1 MTNKSLIEYYADIH
15 ASRAYGNTSVRNGRF
30 LRPDIKLLRPAS
42 IIDYGC
48 GQSRL
53 LDQLELDYPLEMR
66 RYDPA
71 IPAFSRKPEG
81 VYDLLI
87 SIDVLEHIPEPDLD
101 PVIEELRSLCRN
113 AILIVDT
120 IPARLILPNGEN
132 AHATVKPKDWW
143 AGKLG
148 RHFPHLV
155 PIRTARSWRAAFRTW
170 DHTPEEEAAFRKM
183 RRSEDIAYYRGRVR
197 YLAGRLFG
205 KNPRVGRWDTAS
217 AGDSAESTTVERGT
231 IVGFYTRDSLYEQEA
246 ARMRRSA
253 EVLGLPVELAPMDSA
268 GSWVRNAGLKA
279 GFLRAARERLHG
291 PLVYVDVDAVFHG
304 DPWPLLST
312 FDCDVA
318 VHVTVNG
325 ELQSGTI
332 LLNDTP
338 ATRALLEDWVAA
350 TEASPDEWDQRV
362 LHRVI
367 NDSVAKGRLK
377 FVRLPNTLCWIT
389 DRKDERPTGPIVIEH
404 LQASRELKIVRKLFG
419 RIPGKVKRR
428 RNRVSEIEKKLW
440 KE

>member
-1 MTNKSLIEYYADIH
+1 MTNKSLIDYYADIH
-15 ASRAYGNTSVRNGRF
+15 AGRAYGNTSVRNGRF

-53 LDQLELDYPLEMR
+53 LDQLELDYPVETR

-71 IPAFSRKPEG
+71 IPAFSKKPEG
-81 VYDLLI
+81 VFDLLI
-87 SIDVLEHIPEPDLD
+87 NVDVLEHIPEPDLD
-101 PVIEELRSLCRN
+101 PVIEEMRSLCRN

-120 IPARLILPNGEN
+120 IPAKLILPNGEN
-132 AHATVKPKDWW
+132 AHATIKPKDWW
-143 AGKLG
+143 AQKLG

-155 PIRTARSWRAAFRTW
+155 PIKVARSWRAAFRTW
-170 DHTPEEEAAFRKM
+170 DHTLEEEAAFRKM
-183 RRSEDIAYYRGRVR
+183 RRVEDLFYYRERVR
-197 YLAGRLFG
+197 YLAGRLVG
-205 KNPRVGRWDTAS
+205 KNPRAARWATATDTGEGS
-217 AGDSAESTTVERGT
+217 AAGRGT
-231 IVGFYTRDSLYEQEA
+231 VVGFYTRDSLYEQEA

-253 EVLGLPVELAPMDSA
+253 EVLGLPVELTPMDSA

-279 GFLRAARERLHG
+279 GFLRAARQRLRG

-318 VHVTVNG
+318 VHVTGKG

-338 ATRALLEDWVAA
+338 ATATLLEDWVAA
-350 TEASPDEWDQRV
+350 TEANPDEWDQRV

-367 NDSVAKGRLK
+367 DEAVENGRLK
-377 FVRLPNTLCWIT
+377 FIRLPNTLCWIT
-389 DRKDERPTGPIVIEH
+389 DRKDERPNGPIIIEH
-404 LQASRELKIVRKLFG
+404 LQASRELKIVKTLFG
-419 RIPGKVKRR
+419 RLPGKVKRR
-428 RNRVSEIEKKLW
+428 RNRVSEIENKLW
-440 KE
+440 KK